1 MHGLKLAGIEL
12 DRKVL
17 AQMAYEDIEPS
28 TSSPPSPRRPSRPNA
43 PSNGMPLQGASRF
56 PICARD
62 PRAGSELSGKAKF
75 ELLLTLGSREVAERP
90 GGSARGGGGAALP
103 GRNRVCIP
111 YR

>member
-1 MHGLKLAGIEL
+1 MRLQTG
-12 DRKVL
+12 R
-17 AQMAYEDIEPS
+17 
-28 TSSPPSPRRPSRPNA
+28 
-43 PSNGMPLQGASRF
+43 PLQGASRF

-75 ELLLTLGSREVAERP
+75 GPLLPLGSCEVAERP

-103 GRNRVCIP
+103 GRNGVCVP